1 MLLIMVIISLFFQRV
16 NLIMKQHAA
25 SGSKERN
32 SLGVFKV
39 NRSPDWVLLNLV
51 LREAFLIERHL
62 EVVMLLT
69 EEALQV

>member
-1 MLLIMVIISLFFQRV
+1 
-16 NLIMKQHAA
+16 MKQHAA
-25 SGSKERN
+25 SGSKERH

-39 NRSPDWVLLNLV
+39 NRSPDWVLLQLV
-51 LREAFLIERHL
+51 LGEAFLIQRHL

>member
-1 MLLIMVIISLFFQRV
+1 
-16 NLIMKQHAA
+16 MKQHAA
-25 SGSKERN
+25 NGRKERN
-32 SLGVFKV
+32 SLRVFKV